1 LRINQSTEGDETSD
15 PFIVEAREKSPANC
29 LLVHLKEMHLA
40 CFILLFIAN
49 VVPSGSSNKVILNW
63 RLVKAL
69 MSFLTIPYYI
79 YYICYAFYTL
89 DKQIIT
95 YTDDSTAEDYSLAQT
110 LYVSKQYGNSILWI
124 KLEIFAFYCNLI
136 VCFLYLAKARCTTT
150 KDDEADHFGYM
161 VVCQDYEN
169 KEQHD
174 SATNVKVFD
183 VQGSAGRQK
192 LKEHLKMQNDTDYT
206 INTKGSKLA
215 ASEQYKVKLT
225 WGRTLANEFRKARI
239 TDDLLNFLISKA
251 QFVGI
256 NLTQILI
263 SLAALRDAEKSKSD
277 SPFD

>member
-1 LRINQSTEGDETSD
+1 MRINQSTEGDETSD

-169 KEQHD
+169 KEQ
-174 SATNVKVFD
+174 
-183 VQGSAGRQK
+183 
-192 LKEHLKMQNDTDYT
+192 NDTDYT